1 MLPRCCCCALAAAL
15 LLLLKLKRQEEQ
27 AGRRSGGKRAAA
39 GELRDPSLGGVV
51 DWWQESGSRMCGGCG
66 EGGGSVDGGLG
77 HRRSI

>member
-51 DWWQESGSRMCGGCG
+51 DWWQESGSECVAAVVRE
-66 EGGGSVDGGLG
+66 EGVWMVD
-77 HRRSI
+77 